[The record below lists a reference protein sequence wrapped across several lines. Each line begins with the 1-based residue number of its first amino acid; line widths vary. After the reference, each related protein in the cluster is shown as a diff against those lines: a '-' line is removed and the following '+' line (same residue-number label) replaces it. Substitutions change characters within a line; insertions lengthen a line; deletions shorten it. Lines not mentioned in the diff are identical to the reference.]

1 MFKTLVRLLILLMAM
16 FPMAA
21 NAEDLLPTRMAGVW
35 TGQMEIWS
43 KGVKRDVIPVVLTIA
58 PRGADRW
65 QWKME
70 YRSKTNPMVK
80 DYELRLKDRASQT
93 FITDEGD
100 GVILEDYVFGNK
112 MVSQFETQGIWLTST
127 HELLDGQLIFEV
139 TAGKRSD
146 TASKGITNINITSLQ
161 RAVMKRASK

>member
-1 MFKTLVRLLILLMAM
+1 M

-21 NAEDLLPTRMAGVW
+21 NADDLLPTRMEGVW
-35 TGQMEIWS
+35 SGQMEIWS

-80 DYELRLKDRASQT
+80 DYELRLKDRANQT

-100 GVILEDYVFGNK
+100 GLLLEDYAFGNK
-112 MVSQFETQGIWLTST
+112 MVSQFETQGVWLTST
-127 HELLDGQLIFEV
+127 HELLNGRLIFEV

-146 TASKGITNINITSLQ
+146 SASKGVANITITSLQ
-161 RAVMKRASK
+161 RAVMKRVAK